1 MFGSLP
7 ERMLEAYE
15 SDHPGAMR
23 DLEKSILSTF
33 IPNMIP
39 TVAAP
44 IVDQFANRSL
54 FTGAPLIPAAQEK
67 MLPEYQYTEYTTELA
82 KAIGQIMG
90 AFPGMRDRSLRD
102 EDTFIGGVARALTTP
117 ILVENYVRSWT
128 GGLGQYTLQLA
139 DKALRETGVLP
150 DPVKPLDTLSD
161 LPVIKAFVIRYP
173 SASAQSIQ
181 DFYDD
186 YFASKRLYDTKMMLA
201 KEGDLDA
208 FDKVQN
214 IDPMAWDSMAGI
226 RDTIADQAKLIR
238 LIYKNPDLTPEDKR
252 QIIDATYGRM
262 IELAKVGNDAMRDL
276 ANILGEP

>member
-1 MFGSLP
+1 
-7 ERMLEAYE
+7 
-15 SDHPGAMR
+15 
-23 DLEKSILSTF
+23 
-33 IPNMIP
+33 
-39 TVAAP
+39 
-44 IVDQFANRSL
+44 
-54 FTGAPLIPAAQEK
+54 
-67 MLPEYQYTEYTTELA
+67 
-82 KAIGQIMG
+82 
-90 AFPGMRDRSLRD
+90 
-102 EDTFIGGVARALTTP
+102 
-117 ILVENYVRSWT
+117 
-128 GGLGQYTLQLA
+128 LA
-139 DKALRETGVLP
+139 DKALREADVLP